1 MLTFLVPTS
10 QNGQTHSNNSSAIS
24 RRYCL
29 SVFDHFARLALKG
42 LRVQTSS
49 TLFYL
54 KLLRLKIQYFHKK
67 LLCQSPL
74 LRKIESWVQNGSI
87 ATNGVVSLTTLLS

>member
-10 QNGQTHSNNSSAIS
+10 QNGETHSNNSSAIS

-42 LRVQTSS
+42 LRVQT
-49 TLFYL
+49 
-54 KLLRLKIQYFHKK
+54 
-67 LLCQSPL
+67 
-74 LRKIESWVQNGSI
+74 
-87 ATNGVVSLTTLLS
+87 

>member
-29 SVFDHFARLALKG
+29 SVSDHFARLALKG
-42 LRVQTSS
+42 LRVQT
-49 TLFYL
+49 
-54 KLLRLKIQYFHKK
+54 
-67 LLCQSPL
+67 
-74 LRKIESWVQNGSI
+74 
-87 ATNGVVSLTTLLS
+87 